1 MQGVSRSHG
10 AGFDWTDGKSVF
22 TSAGTRVPSDQLLD
36 SVAFVDETQGLFG
49 LFGPKTTAS
58 KRLNDTPEGKLPAL
72 VTGKLPIDSA
82 TMQTGVL
89 VLLPAGAR
97 GVDVSA
103 SSGATVHNIDTAP
116 AEGTGTTMVMVRLT
130 TPKDT
135 PGSGVKRLRWTNA
148 DGSAGSGTIG

>member
-1 MQGVSRSHG
+1 M
-10 AGFDWTDGKSVF
+10 
-22 TSAGTRVPSDQLLD
+22 
-36 SVAFVDETQGLFG
+36 
-49 LFGPKTTAS
+49 
-58 KRLNDTPEGKLPAL
+58 
-72 VTGKLPIDSA
+72 TGKLPINSA